1 MIQRRFKSYTHTYAV
16 LTQLIMLLVLFLD
29 LALTIYLTH
38 QNRNWH
44 GWPFLAGMLI
54 ISVYFILITRS
65 LNFRVKA
72 EKEAAKE
79 ANNKSSPLIQD
90 KNEQDQEGE
99 DSDSEG
105 EDIKEDDGGSLVSQE
120 PVKRR
125 V

>member
-1 MIQRRFKSYTHTYAV
+1 M
-16 LTQLIMLLVLFLD
+16 
-29 LALTIYLTH
+29 
-38 QNRNWH
+38 
-44 GWPFLAGMLI
+44 
-54 ISVYFILITRS
+54 
-65 LNFRVKA
+65 KA

-90 KNEQDQEGE
+90 QNEQDQEGE

-105 EDIKEDDGGSLVSQE
+105 EDIKEDDGGSLASQE